1 MIAVEAA
8 SSSSTAPAVRRAAAI
23 LDAVAA
29 NGKPVGPSELSR
41 RLHVAKSSIINICN
55 ELVAANLLRKTESG
69 YTLGRHLAELGEKY
83 LSGLEAVREFYSA
96 CHELLGDAVQTVQ
109 LAVLG
114 EGLATVYL
122 ARCDGREP
130 LRLGLSA
137 EIGRSVP
144 ATCTAAGKAL
154 LAAISPA
161 ELDERL
167 ERSPELP
174 ALTAKSITD
183 AAKLR
188 AELRA
193 VHERRYAVDEEE
205 TFVGLRCFGAAVRTA
220 QRLDGL
226 LAVSFSYRTSYATR
240 ERTAA
245 IIDELAAFANEFQ
258 QRLGGGTR
266 ILMER
271 SR

>member
-1 MIAVEAA
+1 VIATDTGA
-8 SSSSTAPAVRRAAAI
+8 SSSTAPAVRRAAAI
-23 LDAVAA
+23 LDVVAA
-29 NGKPVGPSELSR
+29 NGKPIGPSELSR

-55 ELVAANLLRKTESG
+55 ELVAANMLRKTENG

-83 LSGLEAVREFYSA
+83 LSGLEAVREFYSV
-96 CHELLGDAVQTVQ
+96 CHDLLGEAVQTAQ

-114 EGLATVYL
+114 DGLATVYL

-154 LAAISPA
+154 LAAIPA
-161 ELDERL
+161 ADLDERL
-167 ERSPELP
+167 ERSGELP
-174 ALTAKSITD
+174 ALTARSITSV
-183 AAKLR
+183 ATLR
-188 AELRA
+188 SELA
-193 VHERRYAVDEEE
+193 VIRERRYAIDDEE
-205 TFVGLRCFGAAVRTA
+205 TFAGLRCFGASVRTA

-226 LAVSFSYRTSYATR
+226 LAVSFSYRKSYATA
-240 ERTAA
+240 ERSVA
-245 IIDELAAFANEFQ
+245 IAGELATFANEFQ

-266 ILMER
+266 TLMEK